1 MLGATL
7 AARRA
12 CRLFCQS
19 VFPDAEGNAT
29 AAIINFPDPGPDG
42 RMTCLSQ
49 GARMVRRADR
59 RSLARPACRN
69 RPHPPQGNPDMPILC
84 AHRPLAPLLARAT
97 ITLSALAAFG
107 FPPPASAQT
116 VAITGG
122 TVIDGT
128 GAAPVPNGTVVF
140 ADGRITQAG
149 PADQVEIPASATTID
164 ATGKHVIPGLMD
176 GNLHL
181 FLNLDLETLILHEHR
196 LHEIVLEAA
205 QIALKSGQ
213 TTVFDTWGPRAA
225 LATARDMINGGE
237 APGSRIYLAGNII
250 GFTGPL
256 GADFR
261 ASHAPYVSQAFVK
274 RINET
279 WEEGT
284 GRELLWLAPDSV
296 ASVIRS
302 YTTLG
307 MDFLKYGGSGH
318 VDMNLISFSERVQR
332 VIVEEGHRAG
342 MTVQTHTTSV
352 ESFDMA
358 IEAGVDIITHC
369 GISGPTVP
377 LPVEAIRKMVD
388 RGIAC
393 SVLPITQRRLD
404 ALEANSPEGLTPYM
418 RIGAINRRNLIQAG
432 ATLLVSTD
440 AGIEHPVLRAES
452 PTLAADTVDSR
463 VKLGEGHFNAL
474 VGLEE
479 LGMAPMEVLK
489 SATSN
494 IASAYRLDGEIG
506 TLQPG
511 RWADIVILDADPLES
526 AHNYRSIHM
535 IVKAGRVVDRD
546 ALPVTPLISSLKAR
560 Q

>member
-1 MLGATL
+1 MTGLRTTFPSAAT
-7 AARRA
+7 
-12 CRLFCQS
+12 
-19 VFPDAEGNAT
+19 VF
-29 AAIINFPDPGPDG
+29 
-42 RMTCLSQ
+42 L
-49 GARMVRRADR
+49 V
-59 RSLARPACRN
+59 
-69 RPHPPQGNPDMPILC
+69 
-84 AHRPLAPLLARAT
+84 
-97 ITLSALAAFG
+97 AAFALPLS
-107 FPPPASAQT
+107 FAPAPAAAQT
-116 VAITGG
+116 VAVTGG
-122 TVIDGT
+122 TLIDGT
-128 GAAPVPNGTVVF
+128 GADPVADGVVVF
-140 ADGRITQAG
+140 VDGRITAAG
-149 PADQVEIPASATTID
+149 PSEHVEVPSSATTID
-164 ATGKHVIPGLMD
+164 ATGRYVIPGLMD

-205 QIALKSGQ
+205 QIALKTGQ

-225 LATARDMINGGE
+225 LAKARDMINAGE

-250 GFTGPL
+250 GFSGPL
-256 GADFR
+256 GPDFR
-261 ASHAPYVSQAFVK
+261 EAHAAYVSQAFVK

-279 WEEGT
+279 WEENT
-284 GRELLWLAPDSV
+284 GRELLWMTPDSV
-296 ASVIRS
+296 ADVIRN

-307 MDFLKYGGSGH
+307 MDFLKYGASGH

-369 GISGPTVP
+369 GISGPEIP
-377 LPVEAIRKMVD
+377 IPMESIRKMVD

-393 SVLPITQRRLD
+393 SVLPITARRLA
-404 ALEANSPEGLTPYM
+404 ALEEHNPTGTLTPYM
-418 RIGAINRRNLIQAG
+418 KIGAINRANMIRAG
-432 ATLLVSTD
+432 AKLLMSTD
-440 AGIEHPVLRAES
+440 AGIQNPVLLAES
-452 PTLAADTVDSR
+452 PRLASDTVDSR

-479 LGMAPMEVLK
+479 LGMDPMEVLK

-494 IASAYRLDGEIG
+494 VASAYRLDDEIG

-526 AHNYRSIHM
+526 AYHYREIHM
-535 IVKAGRVVDRD
+535 VIKAGEVVDLD
-546 ALPVTPLISSLKAR
+546 ALPVAPIISSMR
-560 Q
+560 VEG

>member
-1 MLGATL
+1 MFQP
-7 AARRA
+7 R
-12 CRLFCQS
+12 
-19 VFPDAEGNAT
+19 PN
-29 AAIINFPDPGPDG
+29 
-42 RMTCLSQ
+42 
-49 GARMVRRADR
+49 VRRAGGPAVSAHR
-59 RSLARPACRN
+59 ARCARPVAAASLAL
-69 RPHPPQGNPDMPILC
+69 IL
-84 AHRPLAPLLARAT
+84 AVALAP
-97 ITLSALAAFG
+97 AA
-107 FPPPASAQT
+107 AAQT

-128 GAAPVPNGTVVF
+128 GAAPVPDGVVLV
-140 ADGRITQAG
+140 ANGRITAAG
-149 PADQVEIPASATTID
+149 PASTTPVPADATTID
-164 ATGKHVIPGLMD
+164 AGGKYVIPGLMD

-205 QIALKSGQ
+205 QITLRTGQ

-225 LATARDMINGGE
+225 LARARDMINAGE

-250 GFTGPL
+250 GFSGPL
-256 GADFR
+256 GPDFR
-261 ASHAPYVSQAFVK
+261 ESHAAYVSRAFVN

-279 WEEGT
+279 WEENT
-284 GRELLWLAPDSV
+284 GRELLWMTPDSV
-296 ASVIRS
+296 ADVIRN

-307 MDFLKYGGSGH
+307 MDFLKYGASGH

-369 GISGPTVP
+369 AISGPEIP
-377 LPVEAIRKMVD
+377 IPMESIRKMVE

-393 SVLPITQRRLD
+393 SVLPITARRLA
-404 ALEANSPEGLTPYM
+404 ALEEHNPTGTLTPYM
-418 RIGAINRRNLIQAG
+418 KIGAINRANMIEAG
-432 ATLLVSTD
+432 AKLLMSTD
-440 AGIEHPVLRAES
+440 AGIQNPVLLAES
-452 PTLAADTVDSR
+452 ATLASDTVDSR

-474 VGLEE
+474 VALEE
-479 LGMAPMEVLK
+479 LGMEPMEVLK

-494 IASAYRLDGEIG
+494 IASAYLLDDEIG

-511 RWADIVILDADPLES
+511 RWADIVILDANPLES
-526 AHNYRSIHM
+526 AYNYRAIHM
-535 IVKAGRVVDRD
+535 VMKEGEVVDLD
-546 ALPVTPLISSLKAR
+546 ALPVVPIISAMKVPE
-560 Q
+560 